1 MPSRIALKLKKF
13 IALVLSLFLF
23 VPLCAGCS
31 NQKGA
36 NTKAADSAKK
46 VNVIN
51 TKVASLYKKVL
62 ANADKYDF
70 NTSEYDSETDT
81 SKSKYSYALVNMS
94 DRDIPEL
101 ILQKNFKYYASCSK
115 VFAANKDY
123 SDVVS
128 SDDLICDGVGSS
140 GGFRAVVSQYTDSN
154 SLSYVEWSS
163 GTGNIEVYKVTMNI
177 ADSNPLKKEKYWS
190 GRITDS
196 HKQNVKDI
204 DFVSTD
210 YTTLLDNLA
219 KTEDNTYKK
228 SVSNK
233 SGDSNSED
241 KDSKNSDKKD
251 GNKYGE
257 NASKKA
263 DSKKGASSESLDSK
277 IKAEKASGRQVVF
290 GTVKVLSYNKVLEL
304 QNMLDPSQGYSDPSP
319 GCSDPNQTFMILILD
334 NKTSIALP
342 NSGDMNKP
350 PYPSDAR
357 MLAFDDGSQAKQIM
371 EKYVNKK
378 VYVSFTVDDGFFP
391 SDAGLPL
398 GEPHLQNLKVIE

>member
-62 ANADKYDF
+62 ANADKYKL
-70 NTSEYDSETDT
+70 NEADSEIDT

-101 ILQKNFKYYASCSK
+101 ILRKNYKYVSCSK

-128 SDDLICDGVGSS
+128 SNDLICDGVGDV
-140 GGFRAVVSQYTDSN
+140 GGFRASLSQYADSN
-154 SLSYVEWSS
+154 SLRYVEWSS
-163 GTGNIEVYKVTMNI
+163 GTGDTEAYKVTMNI
-177 ADSNPLKKEKYWS
+177 ADSNPLKQEKYWS
-190 GRITDS
+190 GIITDLP
-196 HKQNVKDI
+196 KQNIKDI
-204 DFVSTD
+204 NFVSTND
-210 YTTLLDNLA
+210 TTLLDNLA

-233 SGDSNSED
+233 GGDSNSED
-241 KDSKNSDKKD
+241 KDSKKS
-251 GNKYGE
+251 
-257 NASKKA
+257 SKKA
-263 DSKKGASSESLDSK
+263 DSKKAASGESLDSK
-277 IKAEKASGRQVVF
+277 IKAEKASGRQVVS
-290 GTVKVLSYNKVLEL
+290 GTVRVLSYNQVLEA
-304 QNMLDPSQGYSDPSP
+304 QNIQDPNPGSDT
-319 GCSDPNQTFMILILD
+319 NQTFMILILD
-334 NKTSIALP
+334 NKTSVTLHHG
-342 NSGDMNKP
+342 GDIGNP
-350 PYPSDAR
+350 PHPSDAT
-357 MLAFDDGSQAKQIM
+357 MMAIDDGSQAKQIM

-378 VYVSFTVDDGFFP
+378 VYISFTVNDGVFP
-391 SDAGLPL
+391 SDTGLPL
-398 GEPHLQNLKVIE
+398 GEPRLHNLKVIE

>member
-51 TKVASLYKKVL
+51 AKVASLYKKVL
-62 ANADKYDF
+62 ANADKYKL
-70 NTSEYDSETDT
+70 NEADSEIDA
-81 SKSKYSYALVNMS
+81 SQSKYSYALVNMS

-101 ILQKNFKYYASCSK
+101 ILRKNYKYVSCSK

-128 SDDLICDGVGSS
+128 SNDLICDGVSS
-140 GGFRAVVSQYTDSN
+140 AGGFRASLSQYADSN
-154 SLSYVEWSS
+154 SLRYVEWSS
-163 GTGNIEVYKVTMNI
+163 GTGDTEAYKVTMNI

-190 GRITDS
+190 GTIFDLP
-196 HKQNVKDI
+196 KQNIKDI
-204 DFVSTD
+204 NFVSTD
-210 YTTLLDNLA
+210 DTTLLDNLA

-233 SGDSNSED
+233 GSDSNSED
-241 KDSKNSDKKD
+241 KDSNKSEKKSDKK
-251 GNKYGE
+251 
-257 NASKKA
+257 ASKKA
-263 DSKKGASSESLDSK
+263 DSKKAASGESLDSK
-277 IKAEKASGRQVVF
+277 IKAEKASGRQVVS
-290 GTVKVLSYNKVLEL
+290 GTVRILSYNQVLEA
-304 QNMLDPSQGYSDPSP
+304 QNIQDPNPGYSDT
-319 GCSDPNQTFMILILD
+319 NQIFMILILD
-334 NKTSIALP
+334 NKTSVTLHH
-342 NSGDMNKP
+342 SGDMGNP
-350 PYPSDAR
+350 PHPSDAT
-357 MLAFDDGSQAKQIM
+357 MMAIEDGSQAKQIM

-378 VYVSFTVDDGFFP
+378 VYVSFIVNDGFFP
-391 SDAGLPL
+391 SDTGLPL
-398 GEPHLQNLKVIE
+398 GEPHLCNLKVIE

>member
-62 ANADKYDF
+62 ANADKYKL
-70 NTSEYDSETDT
+70 NEADSEIDT

-101 ILQKNFKYYASCSK
+101 ILRKNYKYVSCSK

-128 SDDLICDGVGSS
+128 SNDLICDGAGDI
-140 GGFRAVVSQYTDSN
+140 GGFRAVVSQYADSN
-154 SLSYVEWSS
+154 SLRYVEWSS
-163 GTGNIEVYKVTMNI
+163 GTGDTEAYKVTMNI

-190 GRITDS
+190 GIITDLP
-196 HKQNVKDI
+196 KQNIKDI
-204 DFVSTD
+204 NFVSTND
-210 YTTLLDNLA
+210 TTLLDNLA
-219 KTEDNTYKK
+219 KTEDNTYEKT
-228 SVSNK
+228 VSNK
-233 SGDSNSED
+233 VGDSNSED
-241 KDSKNSDKKD
+241 KDSKKSGEKADKKAS
-251 GNKYGE
+251 KK
-257 NASKKA
+257 ASKKA
-263 DSKKGASSESLDSK
+263 DSKKAASGESLDSK
-277 IKAEKASGRQVVF
+277 IKAEKASGRQVVS
-290 GTVKVLSYNKVLEL
+290 GTVKVLSYNQVLEA
-304 QNMLDPSQGYSDPSP
+304 QNIQDPNPGY
-319 GCSDPNQTFMILILD
+319 SDPNQTFMILILD
-334 NKTSIALP
+334 NKTSVTLHH
-342 NSGDMNKP
+342 SGDMDNP
-350 PYPSDAR
+350 PHPSDAT
-357 MLAFDDGSQAKQIM
+357 MMAIEDGSQAKQIM

-378 VYVSFTVDDGFFP
+378 VYVSFIVNDGFFP
-391 SDAGLPL
+391 SDTGLPL
-398 GEPHLQNLKVIE
+398 GEPRLHNLKVIE

>member
-62 ANADKYDF
+62 ANADKYKL
-70 NTSEYDSETDT
+70 NEADSEIDT

-101 ILQKNFKYYASCSK
+101 ILRKNYKYVSCSK

-128 SDDLICDGVGSS
+128 SNDLICDGVGSA
-140 GGFRAVVSQYTDSN
+140 GGFRASLSQYADSN
-154 SLSYVEWSS
+154 SLRYVEWSS
-163 GTGNIEVYKVTMNI
+163 GTGDTEAYKVTMNI
-177 ADSNPLKKEKYWS
+177 ADSNPLKQEKYWS
-190 GRITDS
+190 GIITDLP
-196 HKQNVKDI
+196 KQNIKDI
-204 DFVSTD
+204 NFVSTND
-210 YTTLLDNLA
+210 TTLLDNLA

-263 DSKKGASSESLDSK
+263 DSKKAASSESLDSK

-290 GTVKVLSYNKVLEL
+290 GTVKVLSYNKVLEA
-304 QNMLDPSQGYSDPSP
+304 QNIQDPNPGY
-319 GCSDPNQTFMILILD
+319 SDPNQTFMILILD
-334 NKTSIALP
+334 NKTSVTLHH
-342 NSGDMNKP
+342 SGDMDNP
-350 PYPSDAR
+350 PHPSDAT
-357 MLAFDDGSQAKQIM
+357 MMAIEDGSQAKQIM

-378 VYVSFTVDDGFFP
+378 VYVSFIVNDGFFP
-391 SDAGLPL
+391 SDTGLPL
-398 GEPHLQNLKVIE
+398 GEPRLHNLKVIE

>member
-51 TKVASLYKKVL
+51 AKVASLYKKVL
-62 ANADKYDF
+62 ANADKYKL
-70 NTSEYDSETDT
+70 NEADSEIDT

-101 ILQKNFKYYASCSK
+101 ILRKNYKYVSCSK

-128 SDDLICDGVGSS
+128 SNDLICDGVGSA
-140 GGFRAVVSQYTDSN
+140 GGFRAVVSQYADSN

-163 GTGNIEVYKVTMNI
+163 GTGDTGAYKVTMDI
-177 ADSNPLKKEKYWS
+177 EDSNPLKQEKYWS
-190 GRITDS
+190 GIITDLP
-196 HKQNVKDI
+196 KQNIKDI
-204 DFVSTD
+204 NFVSTD
-210 YTTLLDNLA
+210 DTTLLDNLA

-233 SGDSNSED
+233 GSDSNSED
-241 KDSKNSDKKD
+241 KDSNKSEKKSDKK
-251 GNKYGE
+251 
-257 NASKKA
+257 ASKKA
-263 DSKKGASSESLDSK
+263 DSKKAASGESLDSK
-277 IKAEKASGRQVVF
+277 IKAEKASGRQVVS
-290 GTVKVLSYNKVLEL
+290 GTVRILSYNQVLEA
-304 QNMLDPSQGYSDPSP
+304 QNIQDPNPGYSDT
-319 GCSDPNQTFMILILD
+319 NQIFMILILD
-334 NKTSIALP
+334 NKTSVTLHH
-342 NSGDMNKP
+342 SGDMGNP
-350 PYPSDAR
+350 PHPSDAT
-357 MLAFDDGSQAKQIM
+357 MMAIEDGSQAKQIM

-378 VYVSFTVDDGFFP
+378 VYVSFIVNDGFFP
-391 SDAGLPL
+391 SDTGLPL
-398 GEPHLQNLKVIE
+398 GEPRLHNLKVIE